1 MKHTEDLHIQHK
13 VNEELTKDTLKTG
26 TGSFRTERRI
36 VSAITKGATSHSRSL
51 PRMSFGRKQVRS
63 NEQEQSGEPSLS
75 RSKQYRKPRPMEEQQ
90 KLVEETREHQV
101 DVEPRFT
108 SKRKNCR
115 IEERDSDSEGVFGRA
130 ASSSKHYADVR
141 VRAREVEE
149 MHGKDDIRNS
159 EELKNQ
165 KQKQSAY
172 PKSMDPTLNAK
183 MMDENNETFPNT
195 TLSSTNTGQLLQ
207 QVQICNCNMRRW
219 PRR

>member
-1 MKHTEDLHIQHK
+1 MC
-13 VNEELTKDTLKTG
+13 V
-26 TGSFRTERRI
+26 
-36 VSAITKGATSHSRSL
+36 
-51 PRMSFGRKQVRS
+51 
-63 NEQEQSGEPSLS
+63 
-75 RSKQYRKPRPMEEQQ
+75 
-90 KLVEETREHQV
+90 
-101 DVEPRFT
+101 
-108 SKRKNCR
+108 C
-115 IEERDSDSEGVFGRA
+115 
-130 ASSSKHYADVR
+130 
-141 VRAREVEE
+141 ARQDEE

-159 EELKNQ
+159 EELNNQ